1 MKKQIDLTALFN
13 LYKQHIVWILI
24 VSILT
29 GVAGYVYSKMFVD
42 PLYTSTAKM
51 YIIAQYDE
59 EGRTSSTILTSSR
72 RLLDTYK
79 AILLQGDDF
88 LRELGES
95 LPVKMTT
102 SQLRSCISLS
112 SVQDTEIMQIS
123 VTTVDK
129 NLSYEICKKFSDA
142 APGVLQNVAEAG
154 HVKLFSQPTK
164 PLSRSYPDN
173 VGFAI
178 TGLAVGFALYCACL
192 FVFYVFDNSIKS
204 ADDVKD
210 RLGMPV
216 LGEVPSFD
224 KKPKSGK
231 KVSTA
236 NAAKKESEEQ

>member
-1 MKKQIDLTALFN
+1 MKKQIDLSALLN

-24 VSILT
+24 VSILM
-29 GVAGYVYSKMFVD
+29 GIGGYVYSKAFID

-51 YIIAQYDE
+51 YIIAQFDE
-59 EGRTSSTILTSSR
+59 EGRTSVSILSSSR

-88 LRELGES
+88 LKQLGES

-102 SQLRSCISLS
+102 SQLRNSISLS
-112 SVQDTEIMQIS
+112 SVADTEIMQIA
-123 VTTVDK
+123 VTTKDR

-142 APGVLQNVAEAG
+142 APGVLYEVAEAG
-154 HVKLFSQPTK
+154 HVKIFSEPTK
-164 PLSRSYPDN
+164 PTSRSYPDN
-173 VGFAI
+173 VQFAI
-178 TGLAVGFALYCACL
+178 TGLAIGFLIYCAAL
-192 FVFYVFDNSIKS
+192 FVFYIFDNSIKS

-224 KKPKSGK
+224 KKSKKDK
-231 KVSTA
+231 KVSSS
-236 NAAKKESEEQ
+236 NVSKNENGE

>member
-29 GVAGYVYSKMFVD
+29 GVGGYVYSKMFVD

-95 LPVKMTT
+95 LPMKMTT
-102 SQLRSCISLS
+102 SQLRNCISLS

-142 APGVLQNVAEAG
+142 APGVLRNVAEAG

-178 TGLAVGFALYCACL
+178 TGLAAGFALYCICL

-224 KKPKSGK
+224 KKPKPGK
-231 KVSTA
+231 KVSTSS
-236 NAAKKESEEQ
+236 AAKKESEE